1 MLSVLTLAGT
11 GIQLS
16 MRHPFL
22 MVGMAIVALLPGTSD
37 KSSQLEQFQPVRS
50 GAAVASPQV
59 NTTYTVCGVASYYDL
74 SGVTASGEK
83 FNPKALTA
91 AHRWFPFD
99 AIVTVVDQDT
109 GRSVKVR
116 INDRGPW
123 VDQHMLDLTP
133 AAINQLAPKRTLD
146 VRRVCVHW

>member
-1 MLSVLTLAGT
+1 MKN
-11 GIQLS
+11 
-16 MRHPFL
+16 PFL
-22 MVGMAIVALLPGTSD
+22 MVGMAIVALIPGTSARVNP
-37 KSSQLEQFQPVRS
+37 SEQVLPATSEAMQVT
-50 GAAVASPQV
+50 PQV
-59 NTTYTVCGVASYYDL
+59 DTTYTICGIASYYDL
-74 SGVTASGEK
+74 SGITASGET

-133 AAINQLAPKRTLD
+133 AAINQLDPKRTLD
-146 VRRVCVHW
+146 LRHVCVHW